1 MAKHSRGAF
10 DSTPSFSSPLAYA
23 STLPIEQADDMD
35 LDSPMPVKERRKGEE
50 EGEEGE
56 KQEIPTQ
63 GLTRTISPLS
73 SYRPLL
79 PIRQYSPR
87 MEAYS
92 SNDEDAPVELLD
104 TPTPSTSSTARRER
118 STSARARLLAWDKQ
132 DAVVQHLGR
141 AGGGGQDTSTSR
153 EESVGTGAASL
164 ARRKS
169 HAPTT
174 LMGPPL
180 IIPRKTS
187 ASTIS
192 ADSGTSNASAESRNN
207 SSSGRQE
214 PDQSNRAAAASI
226 AASGA
231 SDDEASISP
240 PSSWKPESTTEARK
254 AAISPPTD
262 KITPIQ
268 RIRSN
273 TQSSAHRRAKSL
285 GGALLGETASPI
297 GGPDGVDPDLV
308 AAIRAGDSSIPGT
321 SKGIELS
328 LSRLSLGTEGK
339 MGQSTT
345 PSVSPSSRIASLPS
359 TPSGSVRTPSFRKP
373 SDQLSVIPDT
383 RALANSYPTLQ
394 VPRREDESA
403 PSSPKAT
410 RQSPDYVRSRVR
422 SQTMAPSMAESPIIP
437 GSGGA
442 LSSSFGPSS
451 NTPTRANA
459 PLGEAIRLQR
469 MPSSI
474 RMAGD
479 FYNRGESSNR
489 LHPSP
494 AHSTASSNTSSGH
507 GLGIG
512 MATGADGRMAALPQ
526 TPSVTR
532 SVSPMLMSELTRSSS
547 RSSSGRG
554 SPVIQ
559 RLPVPQ
565 STTTADPSPLTVQ
578 IPAFRE
584 QEATLGPLSAMPA
597 LHYQPTQSSPTMHSS
612 LTAGSSTSS
621 SGPMSHSH
629 SAFAP
634 LLAMPSARQHRPTG
648 RASVGAADAEVPDL
662 DARYGE
668 RFFW

>member
-1 MAKHSRGAF
+1 M
-10 DSTPSFSSPLAYA
+10 
-23 STLPIEQADDMD
+23 
-35 LDSPMPVKERRKGEE
+35 
-50 EGEEGE
+50 
-56 KQEIPTQ
+56 Q

-79 PIRQYSPR
+79 PSRQYSPR

-92 SNDEDAPVELLD
+92 SNDEDAPLELLD

-132 DAVVQHLGR
+132 DAVVQPLGR
-141 AGGGGQDTSTSR
+141 AAGGGQDTPTSR
-153 EESVGTGAASL
+153 EEGAGTGTASL

-180 IIPRKTS
+180 IIPRKMS
-187 ASTIS
+187 ASTVS
-192 ADSGTSNASAESRNN
+192 AASATSATSNASAESRNS

-214 PDQSNRAAAASI
+214 PDQGKRAAATSI
-226 AASGA
+226 AALGA
-231 SDDEASISP
+231 SDEEVSTSS

-328 LSRLSLGTEGK
+328 LSRLSLGTEGN

-410 RQSPDYVRSRVR
+410 RLSPDYVRSRVR
-422 SQTMAPSMAESPIIP
+422 SQTMAPSMAESPTIP

-442 LSSSFGPSS
+442 LSSSFGQSS
-451 NTPTRANA
+451 NTSIRANA

-532 SVSPMLMSELTRSSS
+532 SVSPMLMSELTSSSS

-559 RLPVPQ
+559 RLPESQ
-565 STTTADPSPLTVQ
+565 STTMADPSPLTVQ

-597 LHYQPTQSSPTMHSS
+597 LHYQPTQSSPTMHST
-612 LTAGSSTSS
+612 LTAVSGTSS
-621 SGPMSHSH
+621 SGPLSHSH

-668 RFFW
+668 RFSW